1 MAGNRGVEAPHV
13 AGIHQPTTRTTS
25 LTTCA
30 ERRTRVPA
38 NASPSAP
45 VSAPCRPTRPAGPP
59 RAKPARSRSAAAC
72 MLALTVRTPPG
83 SCWPRSSPVW
93 ADRWRRPA
101 IGDVSRVTYGP
112 WAIGTS
118 FGTLRTSTARRR
130 SHLVAEP
137 VRRSG
142 LFAGAS
148 RDGETRTRTGPD
160 GVPGRGHGRLHRG
173 RVARPGLE
181 PGTRRFSG
189 TGTSRRKMLVC
200 SRFADRERV
209 LDAGGFLR
217 FPVGLGHGRGVRGL
231 NRHPPMSVAGWA
243 GLPRR
248 ARSPCG

>member
-1 MAGNRGVEAPHV
+1 MGAP
-13 AGIHQPTTRTTS
+13 
-25 LTTCA
+25 
-30 ERRTRVPA
+30 
-38 NASPSAP
+38 PSAT
-45 VSAPCRPTRPAGPP
+45 CRA
-59 RAKPARSRSAAAC
+59 S
-72 MLALTVRTPPG
+72 L
-83 SCWPRSSPVW
+83 
-93 ADRWRRPA
+93 
-101 IGDVSRVTYGP
+101 YGP
-112 WAIGTS
+112 WATGTS

-189 TGTSRRKMLVC
+189 TGNERSEDAGC

-209 LDAGGFLR
+209 LDAGGFPR

-243 GLPRR
+243 GLPGRT
-248 ARSPCG
+248 RSSHRLETHMSNPAHPGRMLFVNIP